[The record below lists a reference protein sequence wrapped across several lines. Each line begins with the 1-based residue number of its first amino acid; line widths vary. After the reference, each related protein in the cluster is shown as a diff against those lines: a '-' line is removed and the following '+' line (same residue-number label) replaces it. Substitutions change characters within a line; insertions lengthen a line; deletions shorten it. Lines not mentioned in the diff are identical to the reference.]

1 MAASGNL
8 SFEAAM
14 CLKRPVRV
22 LREIERIAQGCLKL
36 AIEGRFASPSADE
49 GLEIMAADPRR

>member
-1 MAASGNL
+1 
-8 SFEAAM
+8 M

-36 AIEGRFASPSADE
+36 SMEQRFAYPRADQ
-49 GLEIMAADPRR
+49 GLENGLDRRARGPPAGRMREL